1 MPMPEYVRMLKI
13 TAIFSLLMSLTTL
26 PGMAADAW
34 VTDAKQAKELAAE
47 NNTLILIRF
56 TNSSLGGWC
65 EKLETLTN
73 DPVFNTF
80 AEKHLTRLLVD
91 LPTDATVPED
101 IAAVQKKMITD
112 YKVRHIPTLVVTDA
126 KGSYILQTHYKPIPA
141 VEFVKDLKRQ
151 IEKATGNKL
160 K

>member
-1 MPMPEYVRMLKI
+1 MLKNTVI
-13 TAIFSLLMSLTTL
+13 LSLLLSLTTAS
-26 PGMAADAW
+26 GIAADTW
-34 VTDAKQAKELAAE
+34 VTDVKQAKELAAE

-80 AEKHLTRLLVD
+80 AEKHLTRLVVD
-91 LPTDATVPED
+91 LPTDAEIPED
-101 IAAVQKKMITD
+101 VAAVQKQMITD
-112 YKVRHIPTLVVTDA
+112 YKIRHIPTLVVTDA
-126 KGSYILQTHYKPIPA
+126 KGAYILQTHYKPIPA

-151 IEKATGNKL
+151 IEKATDTKL